1 MEDGSVAVNLPNLGA
16 QHIVILIVLCFHCQ
30 GIFGRRFMATPGGLK
45 FRVKGK
51 YINRIYVEDEQFV
64 DGRTLCIKL

>member
-1 MEDGSVAVNLPNLGA
+1 
-16 QHIVILIVLCFHCQ
+16 
-30 GIFGRRFMATPGGLK
+30 MATPGGLK